1 MKIAINNVFSVILTT
16 IIYLLGG
23 IDIALQSLLI
33 VIVIDYLTGIASA
46 IYNKKLSSKMGFKG
60 IIKKFCYLLVVALS
74 VVIDNLLGQ
83 SGLIRSLVI
92 YFFVAND
99 GLSIVENMAEMNIK
113 LPQKLIDA
121 LEQIKKK
128 GEWYDLKR
136 INYRAK
142 KLYIKRNTI

>member
-1 MKIAINNVFSVILTT
+1 MKHLINNITSVILTT
-16 IIYLLGG
+16 FVYLVGG
-23 IDIALQSLLI
+23 FDIAIQSLLI
-33 VIVIDYLTGIASA
+33 VIVIDYLTGITSA
-46 IYNKKLSSKMGFKG
+46 IYNKELSSKIGFKG
-60 IIKKFCYLLVVALS
+60 IIKKICYLLVVALS

-99 GLSIVENMAEMNIK
+99 GLSIIENMAEMNVK

-128 GEWYDLKR
+128 GE
-136 INYRAK
+136 
-142 KLYIKRNTI
+142 

>member
-1 MKIAINNVFSVILTT
+1 MKHLINNVFSVILTT
-16 IIYLLGG
+16 IVYLLGG

-46 IYNKKLSSKMGFKG
+46 IYNKELSSKIGFKG
-60 IIKKFCYLLVVALS
+60 IIKKFSYLLVVALS

-113 LPQKLIDA
+113 LPKKLIDA
-121 LEQIKKK
+121 LDQIKKK
-128 GEWYDLKR
+128 GE
-136 INYRAK
+136 
-142 KLYIKRNTI
+142 

>member
-1 MKIAINNVFSVILTT
+1 MKHLINDIGSVILTT
-16 IIYLLGG
+16 TVYLLGG
-23 IDIALQSLLI
+23 FDIAIQSLLI

-46 IYNKKLSSKMGFKG
+46 IYNKELSSKIGLKG

-74 VVIDNLLGQ
+74 VVIDNLMGQ
-83 SGLIRSLVI
+83 SGLIRTLVI

-99 GLSIVENMAEMNIK
+99 GLSIIENMAEMNVK

-128 GEWYDLKR
+128 GE
-136 INYRAK
+136 
-142 KLYIKRNTI
+142 

>member
-1 MKIAINNVFSVILTT
+1 MKHLINNVISVILTT
-16 IIYLLGG
+16 IVYLLGG

-46 IYNKKLSSKMGFKG
+46 IYNKELSSKIGFKG
-60 IIKKFCYLLVVALS
+60 VIKKFCYLLVVALS
-74 VVIDNLLGQ
+74 VVIDNLLGH

-99 GLSIVENMAEMNIK
+99 GLSIIENMAEMNVK

-128 GEWYDLKR
+128 G
-136 INYRAK
+136 
-142 KLYIKRNTI
+142 

>member
-1 MKIAINNVFSVILTT
+1 MKHLISDILSVILTT
-16 IIYLLGG
+16 TVYLLGG
-23 IDIALQSLLI
+23 FDIALQSLII

-46 IYNKKLSSKMGFKG
+46 IYNKNLSSKIGLKG
-60 IIKKFCYLLVVALS
+60 ILKKFCYLCVVALS

-99 GLSIVENMAEMNIK
+99 GLSIIENMAEMNVK
-113 LPQKLIDA
+113 LPEKLIDA

-128 GEWYDLKR
+128 GE
-136 INYRAK
+136 
-142 KLYIKRNTI
+142 

>member
-1 MKIAINNVFSVILTT
+1 MKHLISNVFSVILTT
-16 IIYLLGG
+16 IVYLLGG
-23 IDIALQSLLI
+23 VDIALQSLLI

-46 IYNKKLSSKMGFKG
+46 IYNKELSSKIGFKG
-60 IIKKFCYLLVVALS
+60 IIKKFSYLLVVTLS

-99 GLSIVENMAEMNIK
+99 GLSIIENMAEMNIK
-113 LPQKLIDA
+113 LPQKLIDT

-128 GEWYDLKR
+128 GE
-136 INYRAK
+136 
-142 KLYIKRNTI
+142 

>member
-1 MKIAINNVFSVILTT
+1 MKHLISNVFSVILTT
-16 IIYLLGG
+16 FVYLLGG
-23 IDIALQSLLI
+23 VDIALQSLLI

-46 IYNKKLSSKMGFKG
+46 IYNKELSSKVGFKG

-99 GLSIVENMAEMNIK
+99 GLSIIENMAEMNVK

-128 GEWYDLKR
+128 GE
-136 INYRAK
+136 
-142 KLYIKRNTI
+142 

>member
-1 MKIAINNVFSVILTT
+1 MKHLISNVSSVILTT
-16 IIYLLGG
+16 IVYLLGG
-23 IDIALQSLLI
+23 IDIAIQSLLI

-46 IYNKKLSSKMGFKG
+46 IYNKELSSKVGFKG
-60 IIKKFCYLLVVALS
+60 IIKKFSYLLVVALS

-99 GLSIVENMAEMNIK
+99 GLSIIENMAEMNIK

-128 GEWYDLKR
+128 GE
-136 INYRAK
+136 
-142 KLYIKRNTI
+142 

>member
-1 MKIAINNVFSVILTT
+1 MKHLINDIFSVILTT
-16 IIYLLGG
+16 FVYLVGG
-23 IDIALQSLLI
+23 FDIAIQSLLI

-46 IYNKKLSSKMGFKG
+46 IYNKELSSKIGFKG
-60 IIKKFCYLLVVALS
+60 IVKKFCYLLVVALS

-83 SGLIRSLVI
+83 GGLIRTLVI

-113 LPQKLIDA
+113 LPKKLIDA

-128 GEWYDLKR
+128 GE
-136 INYRAK
+136 
-142 KLYIKRNTI
+142 

>member
-1 MKIAINNVFSVILTT
+1 MKHLINNVFSVILTT
-16 IIYLLGG
+16 FVYLLGG

-46 IYNKKLSSKMGFKG
+46 IYNKQLSSKIGFKG
-60 IIKKFCYLLVVALS
+60 IIKKFCYLLVIALS

-83 SGLIRSLVI
+83 SRLIRSLVI

-99 GLSIVENMAEMNIK
+99 GLSIIENMAEMNIK

-121 LEQIKKK
+121 LDQIKKK
-128 GEWYDLKR
+128 GE
-136 INYRAK
+136 
-142 KLYIKRNTI
+142 

>member
-1 MKIAINNVFSVILTT
+1 MLMKHLLNDVLSVILTT
-16 IIYLLGG
+16 FVYLVGG
-23 IDIALQSLLI
+23 FDIAIQSLLI

-46 IYNKKLSSKMGFKG
+46 VYNKKLSSKTGFKG

-83 SGLIRSLVI
+83 SGLIRTLVI

-99 GLSIVENMAEMNIK
+99 GLSIIENMSEMNIK

-128 GEWYDLKR
+128 GE
-136 INYRAK
+136 
-142 KLYIKRNTI
+142 